1 MDGIFILKIVA
12 AVATL
17 WILNK
22 LIVEL
27 GKSIKESNNGKT
39 SERCDLD

>member
-1 MDGIFILKIVA
+1 MDGFLILKIA
-12 AVATL
+12 AAAATL
-17 WILNK
+17 WILFK
-22 LIVEL
+22 LIKEL